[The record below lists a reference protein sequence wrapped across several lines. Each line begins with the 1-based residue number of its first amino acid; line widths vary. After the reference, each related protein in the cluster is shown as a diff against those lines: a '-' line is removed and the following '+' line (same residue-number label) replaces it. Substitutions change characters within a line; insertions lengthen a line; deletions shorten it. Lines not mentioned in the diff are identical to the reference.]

1 MDRVDCLQGGPGL
14 VELAL
19 KAETHG
25 GSSQV
30 GPWWVDLA
38 PTFSRKSLPPF
49 VVDTWLQFNVHNNN
63 INQVLISGWR
73 QFWSLLWAPVSSKIV
88 VAVQCPLQCIYARTH
103 REIACSAISWCS
115 IHFGGGVL
123 LRSEVGDE
131 GKKVG
136 KGTRRGECG
145 SAQPI

>member
-1 MDRVDCLQGGPGL
+1 MPGIGRGQGGRVDCLQGGPGL

-19 KAETHG
+19 EAEIHG

-73 QFWSLLWAPVSSKIV
+73 QFWSLLWAVPVSSKIV
-88 VAVQCPLQCIYARTH
+88 VAVQCPLSMHICTNPSRNSMQCNFLVLNSFRG
-103 REIACSAISWCS
+103 WCA
-115 IHFGGGVL
+115 V
-123 LRSEVGDE
+123 EE
-131 GKKVG
+131 
-136 KGTRRGECG
+136 
-145 SAQPI
+145 